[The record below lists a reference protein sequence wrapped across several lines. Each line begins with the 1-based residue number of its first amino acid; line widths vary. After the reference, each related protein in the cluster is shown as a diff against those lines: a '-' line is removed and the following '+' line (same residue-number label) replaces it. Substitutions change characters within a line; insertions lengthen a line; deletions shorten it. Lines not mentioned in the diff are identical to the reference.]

1 MVVMVI
7 VIVMVVMVVMV
18 MVVMMMVMIL
28 RHYNGLFFNRGSVT
42 ALVLSA
48 QNLLGI
54 GNGIQ
59 QLGKRLG
66 GLQQAGFFYRGGGGC
81 LRAAKESE
89 R

>member
-1 MVVMVI
+1 MM
-7 VIVMVVMVVMV
+7 
-18 MVVMMMVMIL
+18 MVVMMMVVPVMVVVVMMVVVVVIL
-28 RHYNGLFFNRGSVT
+28 RHYNRLFFADSGV

-66 GLQQAGFFYRGGGGC
+66 RL
-81 LRAAKESE
+81 
-89 R
+89 

>member
-1 MVVMVI
+1 MVMVVMVI
-7 VIVMVVMVVMV
+7 IVIVMV
-18 MVVMMMVMIL
+18 MVVMMIVMVMVMIL
-28 RHYNGLFFNRGSVT
+28 RHYNRLFFNHGSVT

-66 GLQQAGFFYRGGGGC
+66 GL
-81 LRAAKESE
+81 
-89 R
+89 

>member
-1 MVVMVI
+1 MVVMM
-7 VIVMVVMVVMV
+7 MVVVPV
-18 MVVMMMVMIL
+18 MVVMMMVVVL
-28 RHYNGLFFNRGSVT
+28 SQYNRLFFSGTGVA

-48 QNLLGI
+48 QDLFGI

-66 GLQQAGFFYRGGGGC
+66 GLQQVGLVYRGRGGC
-81 LRAAKESE
+81 LRAANESE

>member
-1 MVVMVI
+1 MVVM
-7 VIVMVVMVVMV
+7 MVVMV
-18 MVVMMMVMIL
+18 MMMVMTVVVVMMVVIL
-28 RHYNGLFFNRGSVT
+28 RHYDGLFFNHSSVT

-66 GLQQAGFFYRGGGGC
+66 GL
-81 LRAAKESE
+81 
-89 R
+89 

>member
-1 MVVMVI
+1 MKFTRATFNVLRSWS
-7 VIVMVVMVVMV
+7 VVMV
-18 MVVMMMVMIL
+18 MVVMMIVMVMVMVMTVVVVVMMVVIL
-28 RHYNGLFFNRGSVT
+28 RHYDGLFFNHSSVT

-66 GLQQAGFFYRGGGGC
+66 GL
-81 LRAAKESE
+81 
-89 R
+89 

>member
-1 MVVMVI
+1 MKFTRATFNVLRSWS
-7 VIVMVVMVVMV
+7 VVMV
-18 MVVMMMVMIL
+18 MVVMMVVMVMMMVMTVVVVMMVVIL
-28 RHYNGLFFNRGSVT
+28 RHYDGLFFNHSSVT

-66 GLQQAGFFYRGGGGC
+66 GL
-81 LRAAKESE
+81 
-89 R
+89 